1 MASFQQNPNF
11 QVKKDLLLKLLP
23 ELTCYQCHAVPMPGA
38 VDTVYDWIL
47 MPSIKI

>member
-47 MPSIKI
+47 IQSIKI